1 MYEKIVFFYFLFED
15 SKYNDIP
22 LERDPAVVE
31 RLVKAG
37 IDQSM
42 AEHVAHLFIRDTVS
56 LFEEKLH
63 QDDERDNDHFENIQ
77 STNWQDMRF
86 KPPPINN
93 IAPDGSQIGWRVEF
107 RPMEVGLTD
116 FENAAFA
123 TFIVLLS
130 RAILDFKLDFLLPL
144 SRVDENFTRARRRDA
159 LRTERFFFRTRCFP
173 PGYRNGF
180 CSHSEASPSKAAVD
194 ANNSDGIHELT
205 LNEIFNGN
213 EALGF
218 PGLVPIVRCYLQ
230 RYYLPNPSSAAAVT
244 SERDATHELFDRIES
259 SYLALVSRRAS
270 GELYTGARW
279 IRGLIDAH
287 PDYAHDS
294 VIGESV
300 AYDMTRSIDQLMR
313 GDIWPKEL
321 FGDIRSP
328 LCTQRLASSN

>member
-1 MYEKIVFFYFLFED
+1 MVFTG

-22 LERDPAVVE
+22 LERDPDVVE

-37 IDQSM
+37 VDQSM

-56 LFEEKLH
+56 LFEEKLN

-86 KPPPINN
+86 KPPPLNN
-93 IAPDGSQIGWRVEF
+93 VAPDGSQIGWRVEF

-123 TFIVLLS
+123 TFVVLLS
-130 RAILDFKLDFLLPL
+130 RAILDFGLDFLIPL
-144 SRVDENFTRARRRDA
+144 SRVDENFLRARRRDA
-159 LRTERFFFRTRCFP
+159 LHTERFFFRTRCFP

-180 CSHSEASPSKAAVD
+180 NGHSEACPSKTIVD
-194 ANNSDGIHELT
+194 AKNPEGIYELT
-205 LNEIFNGN
+205 LNEIFNGS

-218 PGLVPIVRCYLQ
+218 PGLVPIVRCYMQ
-230 RYYLPNPSSAAAVT
+230 RYYLPSPSAAANSAQPV
-244 SERDATHELFDRIES
+244 EAQELLDRIDT
-259 SYLALVSRRAS
+259 SYLDLVSRRAS
-270 GELYTGARW
+270 GELQTGARW
-279 IRGLIDAH
+279 MRGLIDAH
-287 PDYAHDS
+287 PDYTHDS
-294 VIGESV
+294 VIGEQV

-328 LCTQRLASSN
+328 LCRSRLSSSQ